1 MPVAFRAEQVYV
13 ANNPVC
19 SAEMETA
26 CSAGFEEL
34 NLAKY
39 ATEGNQLTI
48 GKVSKKGKKR

>member
-19 SAEMETA
+19 SAEMEIA
-26 CSAGFEEL
+26 CPAGFEEL

-48 GKVSKKGKKR
+48 GKVSK